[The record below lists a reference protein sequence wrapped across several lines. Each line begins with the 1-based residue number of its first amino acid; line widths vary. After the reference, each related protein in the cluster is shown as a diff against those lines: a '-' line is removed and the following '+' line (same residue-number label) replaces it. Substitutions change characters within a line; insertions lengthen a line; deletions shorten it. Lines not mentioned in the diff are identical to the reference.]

1 MRISASAAFLLFNI
15 CIPCNLIYHNIIIYN
30 HLSLHLL
37 PLSRM
42 NDIKKINRALV
53 SVFDKTGLEPL
64 IRAMHQ
70 NSIEIISTG
79 GTKKFI
85 EQLGMPVTEV
95 SSLTG
100 FPEIFGGR
108 VKTLH
113 PFVFGGILQRSDDA
127 KDKKE
132 ADQHN
137 IPPIDLVVVD
147 LYPFEKT
154 ITAKN
159 SGNQS
164 VTEQEVIEKID
175 IGGVSLIRAA
185 AKNFND
191 VLIIPS
197 VDDYA
202 LLKQVLEQNASTDLA
217 LRKQMAARAFAITA
231 HYDSLIQRYFD
242 DQHSVFAEVN
252 LHKQTLRYG
261 ENPHQQGAYF
271 GRLNEVFEQLNGK
284 ELSYNNLLDVDAAL
298 SLISEFDECTCAI
311 IKHNI
316 ACGLASAKSTTE
328 AWSRAL
334 AADPVSAFGGIIA
347 FNRQVD
353 AMVANE
359 INKLFFEI
367 LIAPSYHPDALA
379 LLAQKK
385 NRILLRLI
393 NYPESK
399 FRFQSSLNGILFQD
413 KDVKHETKEDLKTV
427 TEQSP
432 SASQTD
438 DLLFALRIVKHT
450 RSNAIVLAKNKQLLA
465 SGTGQTSRV
474 DALNQAIEK
483 AKRFNMDLNN
493 SVMASDA
500 FFPFPDCVEIAAA
513 ADITAIAQPGG
524 SVKDKESV
532 EACNRLKIAM
542 VMTGFRHFRH

>member
-1 MRISASAAFLLFNI
+1 M
-15 CIPCNLIYHNIIIYN
+15 N
-30 HLSLHLL
+30 H
-37 PLSRM
+37 P
-42 NDIKKINRALV
+42 KKINRALV

-70 NSIEIISTG
+70 NGIEIISTG

-85 EQLGMPVTEV
+85 EQLGIPVTEV

-113 PFVFGGILQRSDDA
+113 PAVFGGILQRSDDVQ
-127 KDKKE
+127 DKKE
-132 ADQHN
+132 ASQHN
-137 IPPIDLVVVD
+137 IPSIDLVVVD

-159 SGNQS
+159 SGDQS

-191 VLIIPS
+191 VLIIPT

-202 LLKQVLEQNASTDLA
+202 VLKDVLEQNASTDLA

-231 HYDSLIQRYFD
+231 RYDSLIQNYFD
-242 DQHSVFAEVN
+242 EQHSVFAEVN

-261 ENPHQQGAYF
+261 ENPHQQGAFF
-271 GRLNEVFEQLNGK
+271 GRLDEVFEQLNGK

-311 IKHNI
+311 IKHNN
-316 ACGLASAKSTTE
+316 ACGLASASSVIE
-328 AWSRAL
+328 AWNRAL

-347 FNRQVD
+347 FNREVD
-353 AMVANE
+353 AAAAQE

-385 NRILLRLI
+385 NRIILRLI
-393 NYPESK
+393 NYPEAK
-399 FRFQSSLNGILFQD
+399 FRFQSALNGILFQD
-413 KDVKHETKEDLKTV
+413 KDLKHETSADLKTV
-427 TEQSP
+427 TELSP
-432 SASQTD
+432 SASQME

-450 RSNAIVLAKNKQLLA
+450 RSNAIVLAKDKQLVA

-474 DALNQAIEK
+474 DALNQAIDK
-483 AKRFNMDLNN
+483 AKRFSMDLQNA
-493 SVMASDA
+493 VMASDA
-500 FFPFPDCVEIAAA
+500 FFPFPDCVEIAASA
-513 ADITAIAQPGG
+513 GITAIAQPGG
-524 SVKDKESV
+524 SVKDKDSV
-532 EACNRLKIAM
+532 DAANRLKIAM

>member
-1 MRISASAAFLLFNI
+1 M
-15 CIPCNLIYHNIIIYN
+15 N
-30 HLSLHLL
+30 HS
-37 PLSRM
+37 
-42 NDIKKINRALV
+42 KKIKRALV
-53 SVFDKTGLEPL
+53 SVFDKTGLDPL
-64 IRAMHQ
+64 IRAMQ
-70 NSIEIISTG
+70 QKGIEILSTG
-79 GTKKFI
+79 GTKNFI
-85 EQLGMPVTEV
+85 EQLGIPVTEV

-100 FPEIFGGR
+100 FPEIFSGR

-113 PFVFGGILQRSDDA
+113 PAVFGGILQRRDDVQ
-127 KDKKE
+127 DKKE
-132 ADQHN
+132 ASQHN

-154 ITAKN
+154 IAAKN
-159 SGNQS
+159 SGTHS

-197 VDDYA
+197 VYDYA
-202 LLKQVLEQNASTDLA
+202 VLKQVLEQNASTDLS

-231 HYDSLIQRYFD
+231 RYDSLIQNYFD
-242 DQHSVFAEVN
+242 DQHSVFAEVI
-252 LHKQTLRYG
+252 LHKQPLRYG
-261 ENPHQQGAYF
+261 ENPHQQGAFF
-271 GRLNEVFEQLNGK
+271 GKLDEVFEQLSGK

-311 IKHNI
+311 IKHNN
-316 ACGLASAKSTTE
+316 ACALASASSVSE
-328 AWSRAL
+328 AWNRAL

-347 FNRQVD
+347 FNREVD
-353 AMVANE
+353 VTAAHE

-385 NRILLRLI
+385 NRIILRLV

-413 KDVKHETKEDLKTV
+413 KDVKQETKNDLKTV
-427 TEQSP
+427 TALSP
-432 SASQTD
+432 SASQMEE
-438 DLLFALRIVKHT
+438 LLFALRIVKHT
-450 RSNAIVLAKNKQLLA
+450 RSNAIVIVKNKQLLG

-483 AKRFNMDLNN
+483 AKRFNMDLQNA
-493 SVMASDA
+493 VMASDA
-500 FFPFPDCVEIAAA
+500 FFPFPDCVEISAAA
-513 ADITAIAQPGG
+513 GITAIAQPGG
-524 SVKDKESV
+524 SVKDKDSID
-532 EACNRLKIAM
+532 AANRLKIAM